1 MVTMVAGN
9 WTNSYIGKSTDEKPI
24 VNVPNASTFY
34 EIDTQELYAF
44 DAENRAWLKQ

>member
-9 WTNSYIGKSTDEKPI
+9 WTNSYMGKSTDEKPT

-34 EIDTQELYAF
+34 EIDTSDLYVF
-44 DAENRAWLKQ
+44 DAEYSVWLKQ